1 MQEIMP
7 IFERDILVIDDSPGI
22 RTFLNVSFG
31 RDGARIHEAPNAE
44 TALKLFKSIKPDL
57 VILDLGLPDR
67 DGLDLLPDLRAE
79 DIDKT
84 PAIIVL
90 SVRNDTYSRMKAM
103 ERGANAYVTKP
114 FMVEELYESIE
125 DILCKGSNVHGGR
138 GSPPSEQPLN

>member
-1 MQEIMP
+1 MT

-31 RDGARIHEAPNAE
+31 GSGARIHEAPDAG
-44 TALKLFKSIKPDL
+44 TGIQLYKTIKPDL

-79 DIDKT
+79 NTDKES
-84 PAIIVL
+84 AIIVL
-90 SVRNDTYSRMKAM
+90 SVRNDTYSRMKAL
-103 ERGANAYVTKP
+103 ERGASAYVTKP

-125 DILCKGSNVHGGR
+125 DVLR
-138 GSPPSEQPLN
+138 R